1 MVVFHFKL
9 DSQIQIFKQFSCS
22 FEFQGGMGLATQ
34 LRGTNEGTPEFT
46 DNLQSQALLTGI

>member
-34 LRGTNEGTPEFT
+34 LRGTNEGTPGFT